1 MLYPLFQIFPKK
13 DTLNSKKL
21 GPFLTFI
28 HVMLQRTHDQ
38 WVTEGGGG
46 GGEGRNMDER
56 RVQRGAGTVEMKEI
70 RASLVS
76 TTQMV

>member
-1 MLYPLFQIFPKK
+1 MLE
-13 DTLNSKKL
+13 
-21 GPFLTFI
+21 
-28 HVMLQRTHDQ
+28 RTHDQ
-38 WVTEGGGG
+38 WVTEGGGGG